1 MKDCES
7 EGMTAETSR
16 ALYRRH
22 IDQRLAALLPP
33 VLPGHSALEAAMRD
47 GVLAPGK
54 RLRPLMTVLAA
65 EDLGGDA
72 LAAIDAGC
80 AVELVHAASLV
91 LDDLPCMD
99 NAKLRRGLPAVHVG
113 HGEDLAVLV
122 SISAVSLAYQ
132 LISEIETIPAQAR
145 LDAIAILAKAV
156 GVTGLVAGQ
165 FEDLRGGRTRR
176 AVAEIHAANGL
187 KTGALFSAA
196 VEIGGVV
203 AGTDAATRKKLCA
216 FAGELGHAF
225 QLLDDFL
232 DLAPNAGVTG
242 KDVGSD
248 EGKSTIL
255 SIIGR
260 DSARRRIDR
269 HVEAAQQS
277 LDEIFGARS
286 RLHGLVAAIVDQAL
300 PAHPPAA
307 YSNDDSLDLG
317 QGIGAR

>member
-1 MKDCES
+1 
-7 EGMTAETSR
+7 MTAEPTTSL

-22 IDQRLAALLPP
+22 IDLRLEALLPP
-33 VLPGHSALEAAMRD
+33 VLPGHSALDAAMRD

-54 RLRPLMTVLAA
+54 RLRPIMTVLAA

-72 LAAIDAGC
+72 MAAIDAGC

-132 LISEIETIPAQAR
+132 LISEIEAIPAQAR
-145 LDAIAILAKAV
+145 LDSITVLAKAV
-156 GVTGLVAGQ
+156 GVSGLVAGQ

-203 AGTDAATRKKLCA
+203 AGADAATRKKLCA

-232 DLAPNAGVTG
+232 DLAPHAGMTG

-248 EGKSTIL
+248 DGKSTIL
-255 SIIGR
+255 SVIGR

-269 HVEAAQQS
+269 HIEMAQAS

-286 RLHGLVAAIVDQAL
+286 RLHGLVSAIVDQAL
-300 PAHPPAA
+300 PSPLTAA
-307 YSNDDSLDLG
+307 YSNDDTPGELG
-317 QGIGAR
+317 QEIGAR

>member
-1 MKDCES
+1 
-7 EGMTAETSR
+7 MTADPTTSL

-22 IDQRLAALLPP
+22 IDLRLAALLPP
-33 VLPGHSALEAAMRD
+33 VLPGHSALSAALRD
-47 GVLAPGK
+47 GILAPGK
-54 RLRPLMTVLAA
+54 RLRPIMTVLAA

-72 LAAIDAGC
+72 MAAIDAGC

-132 LISEIETIPAQAR
+132 LISEIQAIPAQAR
-145 LDAIAILAKAV
+145 LDGIAVLAKAV
-156 GVTGLVAGQ
+156 GVSGLVAGQ

-196 VEIGGVV
+196 VETGAVV
-203 AGTDAATRKKLCA
+203 AGADPATRKKLRS
-216 FAGELGHAF
+216 FAAELGHAF
-225 QLLDDFL
+225 QLLDDLL
-232 DLAPNAGVTG
+232 DLAPNSGVTG

-260 DSARRRIDR
+260 DSTRRRIDR
-269 HVEAAQQS
+269 HIEAAQQC
-277 LDEIFGARS
+277 LDEIFGAQS
-286 RLHGLVAAIVDQAL
+286 RLHGLVSAIVDQAL
-300 PAHPPAA
+300 PAPPPAA
-307 YSNDDSLDLG
+307 YSNDDSPGELG
-317 QGIGAR
+317 QEIGAR